1 MQLIGYLGPWRLS
14 NPLLEVSAVKYFK
27 GHGFDIPCGSVCYV
41 FDRFEDTRTLQHLSF
56 SPATNPGN
64 PGRLVAGDR
73 FPGRHVAR
81 DMSNG
86 KARWGARA
94 GRQRRANIVS
104 VKQLSA
110 TVEGFPRR
118 LVARDC

>member
-1 MQLIGYLGPWRLS
+1 MI
-14 NPLLEVSAVKYFK
+14 NTAKE
-27 GHGFDIPCGSVCYV
+27 
-41 FDRFEDTRTLQHLSF
+41 TLQHFSLS
-56 SPATNPGN
+56 PGTNPGF

-81 DMSNG
+81 DKWNG
-86 KARWGARA
+86 KARWGARAGRQRRATTPGDNA

-118 LVARDC
+118 LV